1 MSSWSRRTLLAAAA
15 LLLAPLAVPAADP
28 AKPAVRDIDVVIC
41 LDVSGSMEGL
51 FNSVKVKL
59 WDIVNDI
66 ARAQPTPNLRVAL
79 YSYGHTTYDPHAGW
93 VRKEID
99 LTTDLDDVY
108 RKLNALTING
118 GEEYVARVTRDA
130 LMQQNWSPDPNA
142 LKVIFVAGNE
152 PVDQDKQVHLPDVA
166 QLAKTKG
173 VFINTIY
180 CNRGRRGAVHPEF
193 QGWKDYA
200 ESTGG
205 RYACVDQDR
214 GTVVIAA
221 PQDKELAELNG
232 KLNHTYV
239 AYGAMR
245 GLKAANQQ
253 AQDANAAAA
262 GAPALAARAATK
274 AGGLYRNSDWDLVDR
289 LKADPKF
296 DVKAVPEAELSDELK
311 KLKPEER
318 EAHVKK
324 QLAERETI
332 QKQITELNEKRQGYI
347 AEQMKK
353 APTEGEKAFDAAL
366 RGAIREQAA
375 GKGIKIP
382 QP

>member
-1 MSSWSRRTLLAAAA
+1 MSSPLVRAAAAAVLLAA
-15 LLLAPLAVPAADP
+15 PLAARAAEP
-28 AKPAVRDIDVVIC
+28 AKPASRDIDVVIC

-51 FNSVKVKL
+51 FNSVKTKL
-59 WDIVNDI
+59 WDIVNDV
-66 ARAQPTPNLRVAL
+66 AKVQPTPNLRVGL
-79 YSYGHTTYDPHAGW
+79 YSYGHTLYDARIGW

-99 LTTDLDDVY
+99 LTTDLDEVY

-130 LMQQNWSPDPNA
+130 LVQQPWSADPGA
-142 LKVIFVAGNE
+142 LKIIFVAGNE
-152 PVDQDKQVHLPDVA
+152 PVDQDKEVKLADVA
-166 QLAKTKG
+166 ALARAKG

-180 CNRGRRGAVHPEF
+180 CNRGRAGMIHPEF

-200 ESTGG
+200 EAAGG

-221 PQDKELAELNG
+221 PQDKELADLNG
-232 KLNHTYV
+232 KLNKTYV
-239 AYGAMR
+239 SYGRMR
-245 GLKAANQQ
+245 AEKAANQQ

-296 DVKAVPEAELSDELK
+296 DVKGLPEGELSDELK
-311 KLKPEER
+311 KMKPEER

-324 QLAERETI
+324 MLAEREAV
-332 QKQITELNEKRQGYI
+332 QKQIGELNEKRQAYV
-347 AEQMKK
+347 AEEMKK
-353 APTEGEKAFDAAL
+353 KGPTEGEKAFDAAL
-366 RGAIREQAA
+366 RGAIRDQAA
-375 GKGIKIP
+375 GKGIKVP
-382 QP
+382 Q